1 MSEIEA
7 KSRVQST
14 GEEIANAVS
23 HGMGFLAAAA
33 ATPYLVMSAMRNGST
48 SYVVGVSI
56 FAATMMLMYMTS
68 TLYHSLPGSRAKKI
82 FRILDHNAIFR
93 LIAGTYTPIALGVLS
108 GFWGWTLFG
117 LVWGLATAGIILKSF
132 SGHKYHYV
140 SMIIYV
146 AMGWLVVIAAKPLFE
161 AMPFAGIMWLLAGGI
176 CYTGGIVFYA
186 QDRKPYMHALWHLCV
201 LAGSVCHYVS
211 VMGWVLPTDLWT

>member
-1 MSEIEA
+1 MSEIKA
-7 KSRVQST
+7 RARVQSM

-33 ATPYLVMSAMRNGST
+33 ATPWLIMSATRNGST

-56 FAATMMLMYMTS
+56 FAVTMMLMYMTS
-68 TLYHSLPGSRAKKI
+68 TLYHSLPGSRAKKVL
-82 FRILDHNAIFR
+82 RILDHNAIFL

-108 GFWGWTLFG
+108 GVWGWILFG

-132 SGHKYHYV
+132 SGHKYHWI

-176 CYTGGIVFYA
+176 CYTGGIVFY
-186 QDRKPYMHALWHLCV
+186 RMKSVPYMHFVWHLFV
-201 LAGSVCHYVS
+201 VAGTVCHFVAISRY
-211 VMGWVLPTDLWT
+211 GF

>member
-1 MSEIEA
+1 MSEIKA
-7 KSRVQST
+7 RARVQTT

-23 HGMGFLAAAA
+23 HGMGFLAAVA
-33 ATPYLVMSAMRNGST
+33 ATPWLIMSAMRNGSA

-56 FAATMMLMYMTS
+56 FALTMMLMYMTS

-82 FRILDHNAIFR
+82 LRILDHNAIFL

-108 GFWGWTLFG
+108 GGWGWTLFG

-132 SGHKYHYV
+132 SGHKYHYI

-161 AMPFAGIMWLLAGGI
+161 AMPFAGIMWLLAGGL
-176 CYTGGIVFYA
+176 CYTGGIVFY
-186 QDRKPYMHALWHLCV
+186 RMKSVPYMHFVWHLFV
-201 LAGSVCHYVS
+201 VAGTVCHFVAISKY
-211 VMGWVLPTDLWT
+211 GF

>member
-1 MSEIEA
+1 MSEIKA
-7 KSRVQST
+7 RARVQSM
-14 GEEIANAVS
+14 GEEIANAIS

-33 ATPYLVMSAMRNGST
+33 ATPWLIMSAMRTGST
-48 SYVVGVSI
+48 SYVVGVGI
-56 FAATMMLMYMTS
+56 FAVTMMLMYMTS

-82 FRILDHNAIFR
+82 LRILDHNAIFL

-132 SGHKYHYV
+132 SGHKYHHI

-161 AMPFAGIMWLLAGGI
+161 AMPFAGIMWLLAGGL
-176 CYTGGIVFYA
+176 CYTGGIVFY
-186 QDRKPYMHALWHLCV
+186 RMKNVPYMHFVWHLFV
-201 LAGSVCHYVS
+201 VAGTVCHFVAISRY
-211 VMGWVLPTDLWT
+211 GF

>member
-1 MSEIEA
+1 MSEIKA
-7 KSRVQST
+7 RARVQSI

-33 ATPYLVMSAMRNGST
+33 ATPWLIMSAMRNGST

-56 FAATMMLMYMTS
+56 FAVTMMLMYMTS

-82 FRILDHNAIFR
+82 LRILDHNAIFL

-132 SGHKYHYV
+132 SGHKYHYI

-161 AMPFAGIMWLLAGGI
+161 AMPFAGIMWLLAGGL
-176 CYTGGIVFYA
+176 CYTGGIVFY
-186 QDRKPYMHALWHLCV
+186 RMKSVPYMHFVWHPFV
-201 LAGSVCHYVS
+201 VAGTVCHFVAISKY
-211 VMGWVLPTDLWT
+211 GF